1 MINSKLIRQFV
12 HLNRMNYDL
21 SLNKINFTEKE
32 KKREREREKE
42 KKKKKKRTKE
52 KNYKIDLSLETCITQ
67 SSE

>member
-32 KKREREREKE
+32 KERERE
-42 KKKKKKRTKE
+42 KKKKKKKKTKE

>member
-32 KKREREREKE
+32 KEREREK